1 MTKRHTRLR
10 AAAAVALIAVAP
22 SARGAEVALLKST
35 DAAAWRPTVDAIRR
49 VAAGHAIAEYD
60 LRNDRATADGVMGSL
75 KGKGSI
81 LVALGP
87 LAAQLA
93 RTQLPESPLVF
104 AMVQEP
110 ARLGLGAGPN
120 VTGVAFH
127 IPVKNQIAAFRL
139 VNPKGVRIG
148 VLFSPD
154 HTGELVAEAEKAAGL
169 LRIVLVP
176 RSIAGDRDVPGKLR
190 ELLAGDTIDALWIPP
205 DPVLLT
211 EASRRYILAET
222 LKAGKPV
229 YTISSSLVQEGAL
242 VSNGPDYVSIGELVG
257 ELVNR
262 LASGERDRIE
272 MLVPRAELVI
282 NRRIAG
288 KLKIE
293 IPAEALK
300 SAAKVF

>member
-10 AAAAVALIAVAP
+10 AAAALALVAVAG
-22 SARGAEVALLKST
+22 SARAAEVALLKST
-35 DAAAWRPTVDAIRR
+35 DAAVWRPTLDAIRR
-49 VAAGHAIAEYD
+49 VAAGHNITEYD
-60 LRNDRATADGVMGSL
+60 LRNDRATADGVMASL
-75 KGKGSI
+75 KGKSSI
-81 LVALGP
+81 VVALGP

-104 AMVQEP
+104 AMVQDP
-110 ARLGLGAGPN
+110 ARLGLAVAPN
-120 VTGVAFH
+120 VTGVAFQ

-154 HTGELVAEAEKAAGL
+154 TGEAVAEAEKAAGI
-169 LRIVLVP
+169 LRIALVP
-176 RSIAGDRDVPGKLR
+176 RSVAGDRDVPGKLR
-190 ELLAGDTIDALWIPP
+190 ELLAGDTIDALWIPA

-229 YTISSSLVQEGAL
+229 YTFSSSLVQEGAL
-242 VSNGPDYVSIGELVG
+242 VSNGPDYVSIGEQVG

-262 LASGERDRIE
+262 LASGERGRIE

-282 NRRIAG
+282 NRRIAA

-293 IPAEALK
+293 IPPDALK

>member
-10 AAAAVALIAVAP
+10 AAAALALVAVAG
-22 SARGAEVALLKST
+22 SARAAEVALLKST
-35 DAAAWRPTVDAIRR
+35 DAAVWRPTVEAIRR
-49 VAAGHAIAEYD
+49 VATGHNITEYD
-60 LRNDRATADGVMGSL
+60 LRNDRATADGVMASL
-75 KGKGSI
+75 KGKSSI

-104 AMVQEP
+104 AMVQDP
-110 ARLGLGAGPN
+110 ARLGLGVAPN

-154 HTGELVAEAEKAAGL
+154 HTGETVAEAEKAAGL
-169 LRIVLVP
+169 LRIALVP
-176 RSIAGDRDVPGKLR
+176 RSVVGDRDVPGKLR
-190 ELLAGDTIDALWIPP
+190 ELLAGDTIDALWIPA

-229 YTISSSLVQEGAL
+229 YTFSSSLVQEGAL
-242 VSNGPDYVSIGELVG
+242 VSNGPDYVSIGEQVG

-262 LASGERDRIE
+262 LASGERGRIE

-293 IPAEALK
+293 IPPDALK